1 MDAIPQASL
10 FLGVIPAL
18 LLIYITIKGYEG
30 FYKDK
35 VMFLTFVAG
44 IIMGFIAAFV
54 QSFTLAAAIAY
65 VILLSFFNQLFKTI
79 ILNIGRFQKKCETPI
94 YGLSLGLGFGSS
106 FTPFMIIAISSL
118 GVSNNNVLLTVGVGS
133 LGIILFHGATGSYI
147 GYGVY
152 LGNLMKHLIIAIL
165 LEFPLNFL
173 VGLMVSYAK
182 PELLRIQISLTLAI
196 IFYGLIIYWY
206 VVKKVLPNLLLQSK
220 KRKRTKKQ
228 LNK

>member
-18 LLIYITIKGYEG
+18 ILLYITIKGYEG

-54 QSFTLAAAIAY
+54 QSFTLAAAIIY

-79 ILNIGRFQKKCETPI
+79 ILNIGRFQKNRETPI

-106 FTPFMIIAISSL
+106 FTPFMIIAISSI
-118 GVSNNNVLLTVGVGS
+118 GVRDNNVLLTIGAGS
-133 LGIILFHGATGSYI
+133 IGIILFHGATGSYI

-152 LGNLMKHLIIAIL
+152 LRKLMKHLVIAIL
-165 LEFPLNFL
+165 LELPLNFL
-173 VGLMVSYAK
+173 VGLVVIYAD
-182 PELLRIQISLTLAI
+182 PEFLKIQIGLALTI
-196 IFYGLIIYWY
+196 ILYGLIIYWY
-206 VVKKVLPNLLLQSK
+206 VTKKVLPKLLTQNE
-220 KRKRTKKQ
+220 KRKRTKK
-228 LNK
+228 